1 MGELKWPVRGLEHIP
16 LKPGSVVVLAA
27 PPVTG
32 KTTFALDLALHWASS
47 GHRVVLAPTETDLDY
62 RLMLRERSSDITA
75 AGRNLLALLSTRL
88 NVDAISRVALEAGA
102 DAIIIDELQ
111 FLRCGKSH
119 FTIAE
124 IANRLGCVVV
134 ATCTRNP
141 MIDTIMD
148 ATGPA
153 RYENMPSVGKAVL

>member
-1 MGELKWPVRGLEHIP
+1 MDELKWPVRGLEHIP
-16 LKPGSVVVLAA
+16 LNPGSVVVLAA
-27 PPVTG
+27 PPATG

-62 RLMLRERSSDITA
+62 RLALRERSSAIAA
-75 AGRNLLALLSTRL
+75 AGRNLLAFLSTHL
-88 NVDAISRVALEAGA
+88 DVDALSRTALEIGA

-124 IANRLGCVVV
+124 MANRLGCVVV
-134 ATCTRNP
+134 GTCTRNP
-141 MIDTIMD
+141 MIDTIID
-148 ATGPA
+148 ATGTA
-153 RYENMPSVGKAVL
+153 RYENMPRVRKAVL